1 MRVISSA
8 AYYNYDGSDDKGNLD
23 FRNILEGVVDITDEG
38 GTFIDIMEA
47 TGKFVPT
54 TDEDFFS
61 YTNDW
66 LFTTITVT
74 GAGGSGAVAAGTT
87 GTVTVTTNVSSLLKQ
102 GDIIHVPA
110 TQESVMV
117 VSATNVA
124 NSVITFATASDGSGV
139 NIAANAVLAVP
150 YNLIPEGSSSA
161 DEPEVDLQRRTNR
174 INIIESSTSAS
185 DFRTAAKTV
194 VDLGNGEK
202 GIIYKDQH
210 DLFMKHRGK
219 ESFSLLTGKYATFDA
234 ADTGFARDV
243 RSSRGLD
250 DYIVN
255 YGGNVHTATNAASAG
270 IFGGFDEADWA
281 TYSRKLD
288 KARAPKEG
296 MLMTGGAFGVDWD
309 NLWKDDIKQSG
320 INFSMFGK
328 GNGKQRAIDL
338 GVSSVHIFDRTY
350 HKFAAATLD
359 HQYVTSTTGSIYD
372 KAAYFIP
379 AGKIKAG
386 GKMVDRMRVR
396 YLNLGQYGGGR
407 LLEKRLGG
415 LNPTQATSRDNKIE
429 WSYTSYIGLEVNGT
443 QHFGRFLTA

>member
-8 AYYNYDGSDDKGNLD
+8 AYYNYDGSNDKGNLD

-38 GTFIDIMEA
+38 GTFIDILEA

-54 TDEDFFS
+54 TDEDFYS

-66 LFTTITVT
+66 LFTTLTVT
-74 GAGGSGAVAAGTT
+74 GAGGSGAVTAGTT
-87 GTVTVTTNVSSLLKQ
+87 GTVTVTSATAAGNLKR
-102 GDIIHVPA
+102 GDIIHIPA
-110 TQESVMV
+110 TQDSVMV
-117 VSATNVA
+117 ASVSGA
-124 NSVITFATASDGSGV
+124 VITFAVASDGSAV
-139 NIAANAVLAVP
+139 TIANNAILTVP
-150 YNLIPEGSSSA
+150 YSLIPEGSSSA
-161 DEPEVDLQRRTNR
+161 DEPEIDLQRRQNR
-174 INIIESSTSAS
+174 INVIESSTSAS

-210 DLFMKHRGK
+210 DLMMKHRGK
-219 ESFSLLTGKYATFDA
+219 ESFSLLTGKYHTYDA

-250 DYIVN
+250 DYVVN
-255 YGGNVHTATNAASAG
+255 YGGNVHTASNAASAG
-270 IFGGFDEADWA
+270 VFGGFDEVDWA

-296 MLMTGGAFGVDWD
+296 MLMCGGAFGADWD
-309 NLWKDDIKQSG
+309 NLWKDDVKQSG
-320 INFSMFGK
+320 INFSVFGK
-328 GNGKQRAIDL
+328 GDGAKRALDL

-350 HKFAAATLD
+350 HKFAADTLD

-415 LNPTQATSRDNKIE
+415 LNPGQATSRDNKIE
-429 WSYTSYIGLEVNGT
+429 WAYTSWIGLEVNGT